1 MRTIYVLG
9 AGFSKS
15 CGIATDPEMLRALN
29 ETLPRV
35 QSKLKSEPRTSIEH
49 LLEQAFKRRNVGFE
63 QFMSTLSGLNPLG
76 INFEYRITGLRS
88 LMLLTTAVTMSLK
101 METDH
106 SVKLVKSLRVRRKLR
121 RSGEGGSILDDP
133 QWVRLDDRYIVR
145 FSMNGSRFW
154 KALRVC
160 GYGLGE

>member
-121 RSGEGGSILDDP
+121 RVFRVFRAIWRMESPCLWRKRMSMVRSQGSMPSGLS
-133 QWVRLDDRYIVR
+133 
-145 FSMNGSRFW
+145 
-154 KALRVC
+154 
-160 GYGLGE
+160 